1 MTAKQQPASAGLT
14 QAAGLAQGG
23 GLTPTPEAAAKPR
36 VLVFQTW
43 AMVNG
48 HWLCVHAGPD
58 SEAAL
63 TYAKGQIRHDGS
75 SAVTRAEVRALSDDG
90 VAVIWESQ

>member
-1 MTAKQQPASAGLT
+1 VLSSRRFKFNREFTERHDQGFVRVRIAGI
-14 QAAGLAQGG
+14 GI
-23 GLTPTPEAAAKPR
+23 
-36 VLVFQTW
+36 
-43 AMVNG
+43 MVNG

-58 SEAAL
+58 SEAAV

>member
-1 MTAKQQPASAGLT
+1 MTTKQQPASTGLT
-14 QAAGLAQGG
+14 QVGGVAGVTDAS
-23 GLTPTPEAAAKPR
+23 AAKPR
-36 VLVFQTW
+36 AQVFQTW

-75 SAVTRAEVRALSDDG
+75 SAVTRAEVRALSET
-90 VAVIWESQ
+90 ASR